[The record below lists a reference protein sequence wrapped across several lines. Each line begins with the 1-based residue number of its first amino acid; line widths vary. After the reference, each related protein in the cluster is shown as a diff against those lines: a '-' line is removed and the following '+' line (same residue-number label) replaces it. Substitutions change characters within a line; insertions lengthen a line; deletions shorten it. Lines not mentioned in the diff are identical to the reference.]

1 MTVFARMPVGCTR
14 LPTRIH
20 DRAERKGSFDA
31 GG

>member
-1 MTVFARMPVGCTR
+1 MAVFARMTVACKR